1 MFNPYYCDQKL
12 VAYFGVEIS
21 LQLHNRISWVPNL
34 EGRKN
39 YALVRA
45 NMSNYIIFTSHNK
58 Q

>member
-1 MFNPYYCDQKL
+1 MSLKL
-12 VAYFGVEIS
+12 S
-21 LQLHNRISWVPNL
+21 NRITWVPNL
-34 EGRKN
+34 EGRKD